1 MNTAKLQ
8 LIQLVSPELLPYQ
21 RRWLSD
27 DGRIKIWEKSRR
39 IGATYVQALED
50 VIDCLSGTVN
60 AVWFTSAD
68 ESAAREYIYYCA
80 EWLERLKSLSESSEV
95 QLPAALAGAL
105 RTREISFTN
114 NTRINALSSNPN
126 AFRSKGGK
134 VCIDEFAHH
143 KSDALLWKAAKPC
156 ITWGF
161 PLRILSTHNG
171 KNSLFYKFTESVKEG
186 RQKWHLHHTDIYKA
200 AEEGIYAVIS
210 GKTPSPEQ
218 TESWLAE
225 MRSDCFDEVSW
236 QEEYCC
242 IPSDEKTAFIP
253 YELIQSCY
261 GTMLTPAIGDDIYA
275 GVDIGRKTDLT
286 AIWRLIK
293 KGTGFYTADVTI
305 LKNEP
310 FWRQKEVLFELLG
323 SVSLRRICID
333 ATGIGM
339 QLAEET
345 EAKFGSAKVEK
356 IHFTSAVKEELA
368 FGLKRHFEDRTI
380 YIPDDPEVSADI
392 HSVRKSITS
401 AGNIRFN
408 AAGISGTHAD
418 RFWALALAIHAGG
431 TPLTSDGVLLST
443 GRTSRGKFLKGFR

>member
-1 MNTAKLQ
+1 MNQIKQQ
-8 LIQLVSPELLPYQ
+8 LIELVRPRLLPYQ
-21 RRWLSD
+21 YGWLAD
-27 DGRIKIWEKSRR
+27 TGRIKIWEKSRR

-68 ESAAREYIYYCA
+68 ESAAREYIYYCD
-80 EWLERLKSLSESSEV
+80 EWLEEIRRLAASTAFE
-95 QLPAALAGAL
+95 LPADLAGAL

-171 KNSLFYKFTESVKEG
+171 KNSLFFRFIESVREG
-186 RQKWHLHHTDIYKA
+186 RLKWNRHRTDIYEA
-200 AEEGIYAVIS
+200 AEQGIYGMITGAPP
-210 GKTPSPEQ
+210 TAEETAQ
-218 TESWLAE
+218 WLAE
-225 MRSDCFDEVSW
+225 IRSDCFDESAW

-253 YELIQSCY
+253 YTLLQGCY
-261 GTMLTPAIGDDIYA
+261 APPVEVLQGDDIYA

-286 AIWRLIK
+286 VIWRLVK
-293 KGTGFYTADVTI
+293 RGTLLYTADITVMQ
-305 LKNEP
+305 NEA
-310 FWRQKEVLFELLG
+310 FSKQKEILFKLLAPA
-323 SVSLRRICID
+323 SLRRVCID

-345 EAKFGSAKVEK
+345 EAAFGAVKVEK

-368 FGLKRHFEDRTI
+368 FGLKRRFEDRTV
-380 YIPDDPEVSADI
+380 YIPDDPETSADI
-392 HSVRKSITS
+392 HSVRKSITV

-418 RFWALALAIHAGG
+418 RFWALALALHAAG
-431 TPLTSDGVLLST
+431 TPAVSDGVLLST